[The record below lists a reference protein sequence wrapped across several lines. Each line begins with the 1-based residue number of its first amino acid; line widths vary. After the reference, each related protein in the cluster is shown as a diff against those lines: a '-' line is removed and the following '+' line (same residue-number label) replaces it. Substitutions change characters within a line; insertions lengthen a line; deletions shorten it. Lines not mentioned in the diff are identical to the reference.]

1 MKDFKDFGIAPVMDL
16 DLFVGDKIKLDRI
29 LNRKITVHKYE
40 ITDSKYKG
48 KCLTIQISIGEEK
61 RVVFTGSISL
71 MNMIEKVPAEGF
83 PFVTTI
89 VKENERF
96 QFT

>member
-1 MKDFKDFGIAPVMDL
+1 MNDFKNFGIAPITDL
-16 DLFVGDKIKLDRI
+16 ELFVGDKIKIERL

-40 ITDSKYKG
+40 IHESKFKG
-48 KCLTIQISIGEEK
+48 KCLTLQISIGDEK
-61 RVVFTGSISL
+61 RIVFTGSISL
-71 MNMIEKVPAEGF
+71 MNMIERVPIDGF
-83 PFVTTI
+83 PFVTII